1 MPGYGGGPGL
11 VGLAGV
17 ANGALSLCPQEKLAL
32 KKKRRKEREALGD
45 KVRVAAAGAGV
56 ANRGAGHG

>member
-1 MPGYGGGPGL
+1 M
-11 VGLAGV
+11 GLAGV

-45 KVRVAAAGAGV
+45 KVRVAAAGTGV